1 MKYFG
6 EILALLCAILLTIV
20 SMAYDAATLIETY
33 DAITIIFIG
42 VVVFI
47 LWVFA
52 FITCILWLRYI
63 LDIARIINNKRDA
76 EKSQPET
83 Q

>member
-1 MKYFG
+1 MKNFG
-6 EILALLCAILLTIV
+6 EILALLCAILLTTV
-20 SMAYDAATLIETY
+20 SMAYNAATLIETY
-33 DAITIIFIG
+33 DAIAIIFIG
-42 VVVFI
+42 AIEFI
-47 LWVFA
+47 IWGFA
-52 FITCILWLRYI
+52 FITCMLWVRYI